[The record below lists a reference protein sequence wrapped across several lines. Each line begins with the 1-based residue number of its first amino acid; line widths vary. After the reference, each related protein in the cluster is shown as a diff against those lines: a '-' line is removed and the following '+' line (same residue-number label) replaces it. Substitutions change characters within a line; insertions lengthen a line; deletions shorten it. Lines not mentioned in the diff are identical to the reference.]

1 MRSRTAIAATVV
13 VALGLA
19 FCAGSPSAS
28 SAPAKAKSCS
38 HKKRAHQRKACR
50 AAARKHPARR
60 TAAPAPAPP
69 QPDAPQ
75 TGVYSAAD
83 FDGDG
88 FTNARDTC
96 PLVANTDQADA
107 DHNSIGDACDGANHQ
122 RTIDAM
128 RFNYDLKQFVEIFH
142 FLAGHP
148 NPMPGWDKEAKGW
161 VRIAP
166 DTGDLDRQ
174 VLARSIMQ
182 LWQGKHWFTHADGGA
197 IYNRMFDDR
206 QTWYHRVTREPSVV
220 DGQDSIFVDAS
231 PVPGVDNIRMVQP
244 GVYLGITMID
254 GVHPI
259 WGPGSTW
266 TVPRGA
272 AKGIF
277 ILDFIDTEIT
287 SDECPACTPHDHGG
301 P

>member
-1 MRSRTAIAATVV
+1 MTLGRAIAATVV
-13 VALGLA
+13 ALGLA
-19 FCAGSPSAS
+19 MT
-28 SAPAKAKSCS
+28 PAADAKTCS
-38 HKKRAHQRKACR
+38 HKHHAKACR
-50 AAARKHPARR
+50 HAAKKKTKKHRARPA
-60 TAAPAPAPP
+60 APP

-75 TGVYSAAD
+75 TGVYSSAD

-88 FTNARDTC
+88 FTNARDNC
-96 PLVANTDQADA
+96 PLVANSDQA
-107 DHNSIGDACDGANHQ
+107 GDACTGANHH

-128 RFNYDLKQFVEIFH
+128 RFNYDQQQFLEIFH

-166 DTGDLDRQ
+166 DAGDVDKQ
-174 VLARSIMQ
+174 VLARGIMQ
-182 LWQGKHWFTHADGGA
+182 LWQGKHWFTRGDGGA

-206 QTWYHRVTREPSVV
+206 QTWYHRVTREPSVF
-220 DGQDSIFVDAS
+220 DGQDSIFIDAS
-231 PVPGVDNIRMVQP
+231 PVPGVDNVRMVQP
-244 GVYLGITMID
+244 GVYLGITMVD

-266 TVPRGA
+266 TIPRGKA
-272 AKGIF
+272 WGVF
-277 ILDFIDTEIT
+277 ILDFIDTAIT
-287 SDECPACTPHDHGG
+287 GDECPACTPHDHAG